1 MSAEQ
6 EFIDRTEEKKYLDA
20 IFWGGVLVWAGLI
33 FGADYFGYLP
43 QIGNAITWS
52 WIFLGAGVYGL
63 LINFIRIFSE
73 RISNPTSWEWIWAVI
88 FFPHRSSRFFHIQYT
103 LVAVIDLNRCCYPVR
118 RPIAPRLVSPS
129 LIKKSIHSKIF
140 TINRRYRNVHSI
152 CSNRK
157 IQ

>member
-73 RISNPTSWEWIWAVI
+73 RISNPTSWEWIWAAI
-88 FFPHRSSRFFHIQYT
+88 FLLFGLAGFITFSIPWWLFLI
-103 LVAVIDLNRCCYPVR
+103 LIGVAILGSAFIR
-118 RPIAPRLVSPS
+118 RD
-129 LIKKSIHSKIF
+129 
-140 TINRRYRNVHSI
+140 
-152 CSNRK
+152 
-157 IQ
+157 